1 MNAGIELSP
10 LVALVG
16 NPNCGKTALFNALT
30 GSRQKVANYPGVTV
44 EKKIGRLATPSGR
57 AVEILDLPGTYS
69 LRARSPDEEITRDA
83 VLGKLKTERTPDLVV
98 CVGDASNLRLA
109 LRLALELKHVG
120 RPVVLALNMMDI
132 ARKRGMDIDLR
143 RLAVELGVPVVS
155 SVAVRRGGTDALLAE
170 LDRLLVRLPSA
181 EEADWRP
188 PDAGQLRFAQR
199 EADRIL
205 RAAIRLPGQR
215 DGLTARADA
224 VVLHPVAGLVIL
236 LAILFV
242 MFQAVFAWAR
252 PLMELIS
259 NGFTWLGAL
268 VGSLPLPGLL
278 QSFLKDG
285 VIAGVGSVIVFLP
298 QIVILFFF
306 ILVLEDLGYMARA
319 AFLMDKIMGGAGLHG
334 RAFIP
339 LLSSFACAIP
349 GIMATRVIDDRRDR
363 LTTILVAPLMTCSAR
378 IPVYTLIISAF
389 IPDRQLWGAVG
400 LQGLV
405 MFGLYATGIVGAL
418 TVSFV
423 MKRLFWRTSAG
434 EPFMLEL
441 PDYKIPLAKS
451 LLLGVWARA
460 MAFLKRAGTTI
471 LSMMI
476 LIWLLA
482 SFPEAPAGAP
492 GPAINYS
499 LAAIIGHAL
508 APITQPLGFNWQINV
523 ALIPGMAAREVAV
536 GALGTIYA
544 IDGGADA
551 AAKIGQVLVGQ
562 WSLATALALLA
573 WYVFAPQCASTLA
586 VIRRETG
593 GWKWMWLTFG
603 YMLVLAYAAALIVY
617 QIAASLGAG

>member
-1 MNAGIELSP
+1 VNAAIDLAP
-10 LVALVG
+10 VVALVG

-44 EKKIGRLATPSGR
+44 EKKAGRLTTPAGR
-57 AVEILDLPGTYS
+57 AIEIVDLPGTYS
-69 LRARSPDEEITRDA
+69 LRARSPDEEITRDV
-83 VLGKLKTERTPDLVV
+83 VLGKLASERAPDLIV
-98 CVGDASNLRLA
+98 CVADASNLRLA

-120 RPVVLALNMMDI
+120 RPVMMALNMMDI
-132 ARKRGMDIDLR
+132 AKKRGIEIDLVV
-143 RLAVELGVPVVS
+143 LARELGMPVVS
-155 SVAVRRGGTDALLAE
+155 SVAVRRGGIAGLLGV
-170 LDRLLVRLPSA
+170 LDERLAAHQPMSA
-181 EEADWRP
+181 ADWRA
-188 PDAGQLRFAQR
+188 PDAAGLRDAQR
-199 EADRIL
+199 EADRVL
-205 RAAIRLPGQR
+205 RAAVRNPGHL
-215 DGLTARADA
+215 DASTSRADA
-224 VVLHPVAGLVIL
+224 IVLHPVAGLVIL

-259 NGFTWLGAL
+259 EGFTWLGVVTAAA
-268 VGSLPLPGLL
+268 PLPEIVR
-278 QSFLKDG
+278 SFLKDG
-285 VIAGVGSVIVFLP
+285 LIAGVGSVIVFLP

-306 ILVLEDLGYMARA
+306 ILLLEDLGYMARA
-319 AFLMDKIMGGAGLHG
+319 AFLMDRIMGGAGLHG

-389 IPDRQLWGAVG
+389 IPDRPVWGFVG

-405 MFGLYATGIVGAL
+405 MFGLYAAGITAAL
-418 TVSFV
+418 AVSFV
-423 MKRLFWRTSAG
+423 AKRLFWRTTAG

-441 PDYKIPLAKS
+441 PDYKIPQARSLAM
-451 LLLGVWARA
+451 GVTVRA
-460 MAFLKRAGTTI
+460 LAFLKRAGTTI

-476 LIWLLA
+476 LIWALA
-482 SFPEAPAGAP
+482 SFPQPPEGATE
-492 GPAINYS
+492 PAINYS
-499 LAAIIGHAL
+499 LAATIGHAIEPVT
-508 APITQPLGFNWQINV
+508 APLGFNWQINV

-544 IDGGADA
+544 VDAGEGAA
-551 AAKIGQVLVGQ
+551 EKIGKVLAGQ
-562 WSLATALALLA
+562 WPLATALALLA

-593 GWKWMWLTFG
+593 GWQWMGVTFL
-603 YMLVLAYAAALIVY
+603 YMLVLAYIAALLTN
-617 QIAASLGAG
+617 QIARLLGS